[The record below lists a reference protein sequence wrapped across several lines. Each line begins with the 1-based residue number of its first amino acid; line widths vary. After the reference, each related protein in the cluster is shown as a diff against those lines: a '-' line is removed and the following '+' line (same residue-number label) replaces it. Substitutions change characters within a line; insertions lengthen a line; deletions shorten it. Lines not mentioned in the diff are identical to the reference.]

1 MYVYRNGVLIGEAE
15 VQISDPRRPLG
26 AGVFVVLDGVTHESS
41 PLAPDRPKRRWM
53 AVGLPSHNGQLPAR
67 HEIGERIHPPAQF
80 SRLVYELLQPGAT
93 LMITDRPAL
102 PETRT
107 QPGFRI
113 MVRTFAK
120 PVNSSYPRKR
130 VSRLFSGLLDSR
142 LRGNDGKR
150 KSWANGRA
158 RVWSDGA

>member
-26 AGVFVVLDGVTHESS
+26 AGVFVVLDGVTHEPS

-93 LMITDRPAL
+93 LMITDRPTGPARN
-102 PETRT
+102 PNPTRFSDHGRLLMSSYRENRHPASST
-107 QPGFRI
+107 GNWIPADAGIDVAVFIREKSFQGFR
-113 MVRTFAK
+113 
-120 PVNSSYPRKR
+120 
-130 VSRLFSGLLDSR
+130 
-142 LRGNDGKR
+142 
-150 KSWANGRA
+150 
-158 RVWSDGA
+158 

>member
-113 MVRTFAK
+113 MA
-120 PVNSSYPRKR
+120 
-130 VSRLFSGLLDSR
+130 DS
-142 LRGNDGKR
+142 
-150 KSWANGRA
+150 
-158 RVWSDGA
+158 